1 MEKVKS
7 PTLQSK
13 YRPEEE
19 QDFVSWL
26 YKMFLAKK
34 DNKRI
39 TYNRIIDLAKEF
51 YDIEIDQST
60 VGSYFNDFRK
70 SLAPVMTEQ
79 SLNDTTVN
87 LLLNAHTKNVNSKNR
102 SAINRKL
109 KDISE
114 QFLLK
119 ELITNSIKEL
129 EPLQYEIKD
138 LQNGESEAV
147 LLLSDWHKGQVS
159 DNFFNKFNDE
169 IFHQRVEKLLNKT
182 REYCLLNKIK
192 TIHVLTLGDMIN
204 GWIHVQTRIESQE
217 NIIQQTIGVSE
228 SLGNLFTK
236 LSEEFN
242 IELYFCR
249 GNHDRVTPSKEES
262 MNAESFND
270 IIPWFLQERLKGND
284 RIHFNE
290 NTLNDEIIFTEVC
303 GQKII
308 GVHGHRDSF
317 NKAIDNLALF
327 LKQIPDYI
335 CMGHFHHSRELD
347 EKGVEMIINP
357 SLCGTDSFA
366 TNTRKFSKAG
376 QKLLMMNKD
385 EGRYAT
391 YLISF

>member
-1 MEKVKS
+1 MTQTFVRKICLFLFLI
-7 PTLQSK
+7 LQ
-13 YRPEEE
+13 
-19 QDFVSWL
+19 
-26 YKMFLAKK
+26 LA
-34 DNKRI
+34 
-39 TYNRIIDLAKEF
+39 
-51 YDIEIDQST
+51 SC
-60 VGSYFNDFRK
+60 
-70 SLAPVMTEQ
+70 
-79 SLNDTTVN
+79 
-87 LLLNAHTKNVNSKNR
+87 
-102 SAINRKL
+102 
-109 KDISE
+109 
-114 QFLLK
+114 
-119 ELITNSIKEL
+119 
-129 EPLQYEIKD
+129 
-138 LQNGESEAV
+138 QN
-147 LLLSDWHKGQVS
+147 
-159 DNFFNKFNDE
+159 
-169 IFHQRVEKLLNKT
+169 
-182 REYCLLNKIK
+182 
-192 TIHVLTLGDMIN
+192 
-204 GWIHVQTRIESQE
+204 
-217 NIIQQTIGVSE
+217 NI
-228 SLGNLFTK
+228 
-236 LSEEFN
+236 
-242 IELYFCR
+242 
-249 GNHDRVTPSKEES
+249 PKEEA

-270 IIPWFLQERLKGND
+270 IIPWFLQERLKGNN